1 MKKKLHTT
9 KIVAQYLDLSE
20 RRVRQLRDEGVL
32 EEKAPGLYDLRSSV
46 RRYINYL
53 RGDEGGKADLNE
65 ERAKLTKEKRIA
77 AETEN
82 KVRNGEL
89 YRKSD
94 IMTGMTTIVMNLRS
108 RLLALPN
115 KLAANIAKLDGDEDK
130 IMDLLQSS
138 LHEIMEEFSNYQV
151 ALELPKEDVD
161 EQDGE
166 KSGLT
171 RKRVQ
176 GLSVG
181 VSASI
186 SGLSCVCSRNASG
199 VSRNVKKKR
208 IVKLEPQTVELF
220 AEVLSKLRPPPP
232 LTVSQWADKYRV
244 LSAESSAEPGRW
256 HTEKAP
262 YQRAI
267 MVVIGDPHVRSVVVM
282 SAAQIV
288 KTDACSLYPF
298 GYYMDYAPC
307 PVMCMQPTLDMG
319 QTLSK
324 DRIAPMI
331 RDTPR
336 LTGLVDTKSRYAGNT
351 VMKKN
356 FPGGHITIVGANSPS
371 SLASRPIKVLLA
383 DEIDRYPKSAGTE
396 GDPLDLAKKR
406 QTTFWDYK
414 TVMVSTP
421 TIKGDSR
428 IEDAY
433 LLSTQEEWNVPCP
446 ECGAY
451 QPFLWE
457 NVKFDP
463 DDLDKG
469 VSYVCRECGC
479 IANEYRWKEQGIYGK
494 YVAANPGAEARG
506 FHLNTLASTFV
517 GWKEV
522 VQKFIEAK
530 IALDHGNPE
539 QMKVWVNTELGET
552 WEERG
557 IQLEDTELFNRREIY
572 AAEVPDDVLYL
583 TAGVDVQDDRFE
595 VEVVGWG
602 EGGESWGGRY
612 LIINGDM
619 LSEQVWD
626 DLDNFLLHTW
636 RKADGTAYPLLAT
649 CIDSGGHHTDA
660 VYRFAKERLNR
671 RIFAIKG
678 MGGSGVP
685 FIRNPSKNNRVKAD
699 LFILGVDAG
708 KTTIYQRLEVKTP
721 GPNYCHFP
729 SNPEAGY
736 TEEYFKGLTAEKKVV
751 RFVKGRLK
759 EYWEIK
765 DKEHKRNEPLDLRNY
780 ATAALAISRP
790 VLKKPDADGTPIQPV
805 KKARGRRQLSGGI

>member
-1 MKKKLHTT
+1 M
-9 KIVAQYLDLSE
+9 
-20 RRVRQLRDEGVL
+20 
-32 EEKAPGLYDLRSSV
+32 
-46 RRYINYL
+46 
-53 RGDEGGKADLNE
+53 
-65 ERAKLTKEKRIA
+65 
-77 AETEN
+77 
-82 KVRNGEL
+82 
-89 YRKSD
+89 
-94 IMTGMTTIVMNLRS
+94 
-108 RLLALPN
+108 
-115 KLAANIAKLDGDEDK
+115 
-130 IMDLLQSS
+130 
-138 LHEIMEEFSNYQV
+138 
-151 ALELPKEDVD
+151 
-161 EQDGE
+161 
-166 KSGLT
+166 
-171 RKRVQ
+171 
-176 GLSVG
+176 
-181 VSASI
+181 
-186 SGLSCVCSRNASG
+186 
-199 VSRNVKKKR
+199 KKKR

-232 LTVSQWADKYRV
+232 LTVSQWADRYRV

-267 MVVIGDPHVRSVVVM
+267 MDAIGDPHVRSVVVM
-282 SAAQIV
+282 SAAQIG
-288 KTDACSLYPF
+288 KTDAFILNPL

-457 NVKFDP
+457 NVKFDK

-469 VSYVCRECGC
+469 IGYVCRECGC
-479 IANEYRWKEQGIYGK
+479 VSNEYRWKEQGKYGK
-494 YVAANPGAEARG
+494 YVAANPGAESRG

-517 GWKEV
+517 GWKEIV
-522 VQKFIEAK
+522 TKFIEAK

-557 IQLEDTELFNRREIY
+557 IQLEDIELFNRREIY
-572 AAEVPDDVLYL
+572 AAEVPMMFCTSLLVLTCRMIALKLKWSAGARAQRAGAFATRKSSAICFRIRYGTIWTTFYFGHGTRQTERHTRCWRPAL
-583 TAGVDVQDDRFE
+583 IPVDTTPMKFTGLQRNGSTGASLPLRAWAAQECRLSATRPRTIVFGQTCSFWALMRAKRPSISVWKSRRPARTTATSRQ
-595 VEVVGWG
+595 
-602 EGGESWGGRY
+602 
-612 LIINGDM
+612 M
-619 LSEQVWD
+619 
-626 DLDNFLLHTW
+626 
-636 RKADGTAYPLLAT
+636 RKQAT
-649 CIDSGGHHTDA
+649 
-660 VYRFAKERLNR
+660 
-671 RIFAIKG
+671 
-678 MGGSGVP
+678 P
-685 FIRNPSKNNRVKAD
+685 KN
-699 LFILGVDAG
+699 
-708 KTTIYQRLEVKTP
+708 T
-721 GPNYCHFP
+721 
-729 SNPEAGY
+729 
-736 TEEYFKGLTAEKKVV
+736 
-751 RFVKGRLK
+751 
-759 EYWEIK
+759 
-765 DKEHKRNEPLDLRNY
+765 
-780 ATAALAISRP
+780 SR
-790 VLKKPDADGTPIQPV
+790 A
-805 KKARGRRQLSGGI
+805 